1 MSQREKDDNERTR
14 PGDQGGQGGR
24 QGGQGGGGQQG
35 GKQGGGG
42 GQGGQGGSEGRQ
54 GGGGQGGQGAEV
66 SRGAAVVVRS
76 KPRGGQ
82 GRPPFPFHSD
92 AMNLRSRDFNL
103 LIRDQRAS

>member
-1 MSQREKDDNERTR
+1 VVVKAGKEAEVSREVNKVVAAAKA
-14 PGDQGGQGGR
+14 
-24 QGGQGGGGQQG
+24 
-35 GKQGGGG
+35 GKAAARVGKAA
-42 GQGGQGGSEGRQ
+42 EVRADK
-54 GGGGQGGQGAEV
+54 GAEV